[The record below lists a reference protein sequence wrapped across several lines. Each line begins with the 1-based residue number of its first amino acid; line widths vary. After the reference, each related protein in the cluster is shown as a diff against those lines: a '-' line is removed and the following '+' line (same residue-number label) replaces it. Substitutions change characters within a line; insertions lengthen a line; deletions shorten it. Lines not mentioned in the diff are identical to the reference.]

1 MLTFSFVVVVV
12 ARGGGVVVDIP
23 VSFLVVSSPLGA
35 HLAEKKRKEKKKQ
48 LSISVV
54 DIPRRARIQIL
65 PLSRTVRGLCSVFIQ
80 EINNCLTL

>member
-1 MLTFSFVVVVV
+1 M
-12 ARGGGVVVDIP
+12 
-23 VSFLVVSSPLGA
+23 
-35 HLAEKKRKEKKKQ
+35 AEEEKRKKNRKKKRKKKKKKKKQ

-80 EINNCLTL
+80 EISNCLSL